1 MCGSSLQTRHDR
13 GNISALVDRVKAR
26 DIRAVSRMI
35 TLLEN
40 REPDGINALEE
51 LLSVPDH
58 SAVIG
63 VTGYPGAG
71 KSTLIDQLVAAY
83 RQQGRRVGVLATD
96 ISSPLTGGA
105 LLGDRIRMQEHALD
119 RDVFIRSMAT
129 RGQHGG
135 LARATRDAV
144 MVLKAAGY
152 DVILIET
159 IGVGQDE
166 MDVLDIAQTV
176 VAVVAPGLGDEVQAM
191 KAGLLE
197 IAHIVVLNKGDHPGA
212 DMALRDLREWCP
224 LVLRTAVVNG
234 EGIPELV
241 MAIAEHQ
248 RMIDLRGRAPSPLEE
263 RQRR

>member
-1 MCGSSLQTRHDR
+1 MCGSSLQTRHER
-13 GNISALVDRVKAR
+13 GNILALVDRVKAR

-40 REPDGINALEE
+40 QEPDGIDALPE
-51 LLSVPDH
+51 LLSVPHH

-71 KSTLIDQLVAAY
+71 KSTLIDRLVAAY

-105 LLGDRIRMQEHALD
+105 ILGDRIRMQEHALD

-135 LARATRDAV
+135 LARATRESV
-144 MVLKAAGY
+144 MVLEAAGY
-152 DVILIET
+152 DVIMIET

-166 MDVLDIAQTV
+166 VDILDVAQTV

-197 IAHIVVLNKGDHPGA
+197 VAHIVVLNKGDHPGA
-212 DMALRDLREWCP
+212 DIALGDLRAWCP
-224 LVLRTAVVNG
+224 LVLRTVAVKG

-248 RMIDLRGRAPSPLEE
+248 RTIDPRGRAPS
-263 RQRR
+263 QDY